1 LGKSGYELSCQFLR
15 SNILRPNKDPMKL
28 ENRTTSEPVRRE
40 LIDENRASYLLGV
53 PKDQLREICEMSGLG
68 HLEEI
73 GSVIR
78 LVFTYEELY
87 KLCRLIVG
95 PSS

>member
-1 LGKSGYELSCQFLR
+1 MGKSGYELSCQFLR

>member
-1 LGKSGYELSCQFLR
+1 
-15 SNILRPNKDPMKL
+15 M
-28 ENRTTSEPVRRE
+28 
-40 LIDENRASYLLGV
+40 IDENRASYLLGL

-68 HLEEI
+68 HLEQ
-73 GSVIR
+73 GATTIR

-87 KLCRLIVG
+87 QLCRLVVG

>member
-1 LGKSGYELSCQFLR
+1 
-15 SNILRPNKDPMKL
+15 MKL
-28 ENRTTSEPVRRE
+28 QNRTTSEPVRRE

-53 PKDQLREICEMSGLG
+53 PRDQLREICEMSGLG
-68 HLEEI
+68 HLEQTATA
-73 GSVIR
+73 IR